1 MVDLNY
7 EAWLAAMCVMIVY
20 RCLNSAYGRH
30 SVPLDQSEYTHS
42 MMIYDPIPTIPV
54 AVFPNP
60 LCNFVLTCYNGLPF
74 GCPFQKC
81 ILLYRCGRALSQWR
95 N

>member
-7 EAWLAAMCVMIVY
+7 EAWLSAMCVMVVY

-30 SVPLDQSEYTHS
+30 SVPLDQSECTHS

-54 AVFPNP
+54 AVFPQP
-60 LCNFVLTCYNGLPF
+60 SLCA
-74 GCPFQKC
+74 
-81 ILLYRCGRALSQWR
+81 ILCSLAIMDSLWLSIPEMPIII
-95 N
+95 